1 MLATAGVIAL
11 VDAGFASSMCQMMV
25 DSIRK
30 FTAVKKRA
38 DDLVILL

>member
-1 MLATAGVIAL
+1 MLAAADVIAL
-11 VDAGFASSMCQMMV
+11 VDAGFVSRMCQMMV

-38 DDLVILL
+38 DDLAVLL